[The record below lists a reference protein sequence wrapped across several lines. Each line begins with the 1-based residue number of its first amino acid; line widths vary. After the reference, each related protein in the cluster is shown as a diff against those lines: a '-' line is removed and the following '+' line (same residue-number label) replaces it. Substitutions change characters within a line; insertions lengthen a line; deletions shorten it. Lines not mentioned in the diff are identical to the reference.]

1 MDNHYTKEQIM
12 NEISSI
18 RLLLFVGHMD
28 FALKQARIL
37 SEEQVRKIGKLLS
50 ELALNGMYRY
60 LGDKDETKFLYNS
73 LFINPA
79 ECANEDFI

>member
-1 MDNHYTKEQIM
+1 MDKHYTKEQIM

-37 SEEQVRKIGKLLS
+37 SEE
-50 ELALNGMYRY
+50 
-60 LGDKDETKFLYNS
+60 
-73 LFINPA
+73 
-79 ECANEDFI
+79 